1 MPLVTHRRATA
12 QTPAT
17 VKYMTW
23 WWAEKGRNDA
33 WRGIVKKFHDAQ
45 KDIRIQEVG
54 FPYSE
59 FFQRV
64 TTQLAGGRLD
74 ADVLSFYD
82 ELGIRLI
89 KTGALAPVDDVVQK
103 LGIPDKLDKTVHQF
117 VTAGGKLH
125 GLLAVNV
132 PYALIYNRDLYQA
145 AGVAKAPTSQEEYIQ
160 VAKRLTKRPG
170 PVRPRR
176 SQHDA
181 GAERLVVGHLPLGD
195 GLRRSVG
202 EGQEAPA
209 HRGAGHQRRQ
219 GLQAALR
226 RVRAAGRRRLHLPAH
241 GLGRQDRP
249 VHRQLRQHQHPQ
261 VGQPGDL
268 SKIFTAPPPWENHRA
283 INIPNYVGIYAGST
297 QKQAAAAFLE
307 FVYRPENFQQLM
319 EAALDIYPPYQGA
332 VREAYL
338 KELHWVSGYLASK
351 GSPIPALVEGLE
363 SNIAEVRQ
371 AVLSQVSQV
380 LTTGKAPEAAMA
392 EAQTVGRGPR
402 RACLIASNGVAA
414 ARSASRRPPRTS
426 SPPPS
431 SSTSPC

>member
-1 MPLVTHRRATA
+1 MPHRPSRRTFLKGLAGAAAATPIVARRATA
-12 QTPAT
+12 QTPVT

-89 KTGALAPVDDVVQK
+89 KTGALSPVDDVVQK
-103 LGIPDKLDKTVHQF
+103 LGIQEKLDKTVHQF
-117 VTAGGKLH
+117 VTAGGKLY
-125 GLLAVNV
+125 GLLGVNV

-145 AGVAKAPTSQEEYIQ
+145 AGIAKAPTSQEEYIQ
-160 VAKRLTKRPG
+160 VAKRLTKRPDQFG
-170 PVRPRR
+170 HAAR
-176 SQHDA
+176 STMPEQNGWWSDISHWVM
-181 GAERLVVGHLPLGD
+181 GYN
-195 GLRRSVG
+195 
-202 EGQEAPA
+202 GQWVKGKKPQLTEAPVINA
-209 HRGAGHQRRQ
+209 IKAYKRLYDESMPQGADASTYRRMAWEGKIAQ
-219 GLQAALR
+219 YIDNSANIGILKS
-226 RVRAAGRRRLHLPAH
+226 GNPAIY
-241 GLGRQDRP
+241 P
-249 VHRQLRQHQHPQ
+249 
-261 VGQPGDL
+261 
-268 SKIFTAPPPWENHRA
+268 KIFTAPPPWENHRA
-283 INIPNYVGIYAGST
+283 INIPNYVGIYAGSP
-297 QKQAAAAFLE
+297 QRQGAAAFLE

-371 AVLSQVSQV
+371 IVLSQVSQV
-380 LTTGKAPEAAMA
+380 LTAGKAPEAAMA
-392 EAQTVGRGPR
+392 DAQKSVEE
-402 RACLIASNGVAA
+402 LA
-414 ARSASRRPPRTS
+414 ARV
-426 SPPPS
+426 
-431 SSTSPC
+431 